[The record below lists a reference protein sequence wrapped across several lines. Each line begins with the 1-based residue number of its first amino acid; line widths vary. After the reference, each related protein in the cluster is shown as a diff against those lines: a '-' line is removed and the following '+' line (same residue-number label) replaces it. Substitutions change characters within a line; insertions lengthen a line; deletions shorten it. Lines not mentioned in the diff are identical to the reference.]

1 MWYHVILCLRY
12 VEMFYFCITLA
23 GIGEQEAE
31 PLGSLPSSDAQ
42 TSQQPFIRHVLC
54 PGGSLQ
60 FFIYGHRSRDLEGC
74 STQLFSLGGA
84 TFRNH
89 HLREGAEFA
98 FAKDAGPLGKKT
110 IVNKKDKQ
118 STSAKGIKSLAQSQ
132 FPPFADAGVRPKGWS
147 WGLCSTLFFLSAR
160 GKCSVKSVKHFGA
173 LVLKIFKGNALY
185 IYIFWY
191 NFT

>member
-1 MWYHVILCLRY
+1 MLRY

-118 STSAKGIKSLAQSQ
+118 STSAKGIKSLA
-132 FPPFADAGVRPKGWS
+132 
-147 WGLCSTLFFLSAR
+147 
-160 GKCSVKSVKHFGA
+160 
-173 LVLKIFKGNALY
+173 
-185 IYIFWY
+185 
-191 NFT
+191 